1 MKISETFVKLRE
13 ACGLSQAELSRR
25 AGLAP
30 TSVGQIERHGAAR
43 ISSLIA
49 IAGVLGVNPTDLLQ
63 DAETTN
69 DLAFPVYLD
78 PGAMLPKRA
87 HSADAGF
94 DLYAPKMDLV
104 PKHGS
109 TVIDTGVHI
118 AIPKGCAGILISKSG
133 LNLKHGI
140 VSDGLI
146 DSGYTGSIKV
156 KLYNFSGESYF
167 IERGDKIS
175 QIVFIPVCEPYL
187 YSVDEPLE
195 KTERGDGGFGSTG
208 R

>member
-13 ACGLSQAELSRR
+13 ACGLSQVELSRR

-49 IAGVLGVNPTDLLQ
+49 IAGVLGVKPTDLLEGG
-63 DAETTN
+63 ETN
-69 DLAFPVYLD
+69 HDLAFPVYLD

-109 TVIDTGVHI
+109 CVIDTGVHI
-118 AIPKGCAGILISKSG
+118 AIPKGVAGVLISKSG
-133 LNLKHGI
+133 LNVKHSI

-175 QIVFIPVCEPYL
+175 QIVFIPIH
-187 YSVDEPLE
+187 EPLLFQTDKPLDE
-195 KTERGDGGFGSTG
+195 TERGDSGFGSSG
-208 R
+208 K

>member
-1 MKISETFVKLRE
+1 MKISDMMATLRK
-13 ACGLSQAELSRR
+13 ARGMSQIDLARAAGLSDR
-25 AGLAP
+25 
-30 TSVGQIERHGAAR
+30 SVSQIERTGAAR
-43 ISSLIA
+43 VSSLLA
-49 IAGVLGVNPTDLLQ
+49 ISAVLGVNSTDLLQ
-63 DAETTN
+63 DAETTH

-118 AIPKGCAGILISKSG
+118 AIPQGCAGVLISKSG
-133 LNLKHGI
+133 LNVKHGI

-187 YSVDEPLE
+187 YPVDEPLE